1 MLNPHGETPMNTMSP
16 CGDHTIDE
24 LKYKDK
30 LSIKDVYIE
39 EDLGV
44 VYSESSHNIL
54 MAPIV
59 IYLSHILI
67 FQETMFSYFCF
78 SLSKNPYIF
87 WPSQITWAI
96 VIYFNLPL
104 CRH

>member
-39 EDLGV
+39 ED
-44 VYSESSHNIL
+44 
-54 MAPIV
+54 
-59 IYLSHILI
+59 
-67 FQETMFSYFCF
+67 
-78 SLSKNPYIF
+78 
-87 WPSQITWAI
+87 
-96 VIYFNLPL
+96 
-104 CRH
+104 